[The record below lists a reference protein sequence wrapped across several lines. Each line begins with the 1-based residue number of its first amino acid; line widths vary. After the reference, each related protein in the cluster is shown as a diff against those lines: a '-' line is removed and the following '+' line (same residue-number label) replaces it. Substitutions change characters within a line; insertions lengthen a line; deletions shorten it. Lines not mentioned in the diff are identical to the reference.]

1 MIVVVF
7 TKCNITTSLP
17 TMGSLFTLS
26 QFILFSEAL
35 RSILLFGPVLSM
47 LSYFFLWLFAL
58 VQSNNCLDV
67 WKDTPVNIA
76 MVCKGGNEKVKES
89 SKTKLSWNYVLDIY
103 FPIQGGQRICEHK
116 FGENVDKPAL
126 PF

>member
-7 TKCNITTSLP
+7 TECNVTTSVPIL
-17 TMGSLFTLS
+17 GSLIQMS

-35 RSILLFGPVLSM
+35 RSILLFGPVLAM

-58 VQSNNCLDV
+58 VQLNNCLDV

-89 SKTKLSWNYVLDIY
+89 SKTKLSLNYV
-103 FPIQGGQRICEHK
+103 
-116 FGENVDKPAL
+116 
-126 PF
+126 